1 MYLAHNMDFSITTL
15 NGVTI
20 ATLNSDATVINT
32 VEDALDFIGNAGYQ
46 GADKIILHEKNLS
59 PDFFDLKTKLAGDI
73 LQKFSSYNMQLDI
86 VGDFTKYTSNSL
98 KDFIRE
104 SNKGGRIRF
113 VASVEEAK
121 QA

>member
-1 MYLAHNMDFSITTL
+1 LYLAHNMDFSITTL